1 MGAVFEIELNDCV
14 PKSDEDEEM
23 DDDPIEQT
31 IYQDVPDGTI
41 TGEPAS
47 SSYIEDPNV
56 EAIELCENTVNPK
69 NRVGPADFELLKVLG
84 KGGYGKVFQVRKL
97 TGGDKD
103 SIFAMKVLKKAH
115 VVRNQK
121 DTAHTKAERNILE
134 AVKSPFICD
143 LLYAFQTGGKLYLI
157 LEYLSGGELFM
168 RLEKEGIFME
178 DTAAFYLAEIV
189 LALEHLHGVGVI
201 YRDLKPENIM
211 LDSTGHVKLTDFGLC
226 KESIEG
232 DQRTYTFCG
241 TVEYMAPEV
250 VLRAG
255 HGRAADWWSLGTLM
269 FDMLVGSPPFTAD
282 SKKRTIDKI
291 LKGRL
296 TLPPYLSSEARDLI
310 KGLLKRRMDSRLG
323 AGPSDAM
330 EIKEH
335 PFFRSID
342 WNVVYRREA
351 EPPFKPEIQSADDA
365 SLFDTKFTKM
375 TPVDSPCETTLAM
388 SVNPFEGFTYVAPS
402 ILHEVFHNN
411 DIPTLRPRSPR
422 KHPQAPS
429 TSSAIPQSNNNRAQ
443 GSSTSE
449 PMDVSTKY

>member
-14 PKSDEDEEM
+14 PKSDDDEEM
-23 DDDPIEQT
+23 DDDPMEQT

-115 VVRNQK
+115 VVGNQK

-189 LALEHLHGVGVI
+189 LALEHLHG
-201 YRDLKPENIM
+201 
-211 LDSTGHVKLTDFGLC
+211 
-226 KESIEG
+226 ESIEG

-402 ILHEVFHNN
+402 ILHEVFQNN
-411 DIPTLRPRSPR
+411 DIPTRRPRSPR
-422 KHPQAPS
+422 RQPQPS
-429 TSSAIPQSNNNRAQ
+429 TSGVVPQPNNNGPQS
-443 GSSTSE
+443 SSTSE
-449 PMDVSTKY
+449 PMDVTKY